1 MGPAIP
7 HCKKKHKIKVWK
19 RNVFHTF
26 LRALRWTKVWK
37 TVLFHTFVFVFF
49 FPREWGGVR
58 GEHGSYFLKTKINN
72 FVRGG

>member
-1 MGPAIP
+1 MVIANGPCNTALQ
-7 HCKKKHKIKVWK
+7 KKHKIKVWK

-49 FPREWGGVR
+49 FPPGVGWGAGRTRVL
-58 GEHGSYFLKTKINN
+58 FPKNKN
-72 FVRGG
+72 